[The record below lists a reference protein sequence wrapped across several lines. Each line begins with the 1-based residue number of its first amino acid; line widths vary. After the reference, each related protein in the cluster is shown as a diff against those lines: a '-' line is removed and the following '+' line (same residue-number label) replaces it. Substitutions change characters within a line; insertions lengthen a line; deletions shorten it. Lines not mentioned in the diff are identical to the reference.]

1 MIAFI
6 RNLKK
11 INSVILSVGTMIK
24 VEGLYKKL
32 GGEPVLEDITF
43 NVSEGEIISIL
54 GLSGVGKTVLLKHLI
69 GLFRPDRGRVIIDG
83 VDINSLNEDQLL
95 KVRCN
100 MGYLFQEG
108 ALYDFMDVFDNVAF
122 PLREHTKLNNSEVAL
137 RVREVLKLVDLEGVE
152 SKFPDELS
160 GGMKKRVGLARA
172 IVLGAKVLLCDEPTS
187 GLDPIRSRDISDL
200 IRHVSQQIGS
210 TTVITSHDVNNSFRI
225 ASRILIINECRIA
238 AVGRP
243 KQLKE
248 SQEPFVREFLQ
259 GATA

>member
-1 MIAFI
+1 
-6 RNLKK
+6 
-11 INSVILSVGTMIK
+11 MIK

-32 GGEPVLEDITF
+32 GGAPVLENITF
-43 NVSEGEIISIL
+43 NVSGGEIISVL
-54 GLSGVGKTVLLKHLI
+54 GLSGAGKTVLLKHLI
-69 GLFRPDRGRVIIDG
+69 GLFRPDQGRVVIDG
-83 VDINSLNEDQLL
+83 VDIDALNERQLL
-95 KVRCN
+95 KMRCN

-108 ALYDFMDVFDNVAF
+108 ALYDFMDVYDNVAF
-122 PLREHTKLNNSEVAL
+122 PLREHTTKSPEEIAQ

-210 TTVITSHDVNNSFRI
+210 TTVMTSHDVNNSFRI
-225 ASRILIINECRIA
+225 ASRLLIINECKIA
-238 AVGRP
+238 AMGTAQ
-243 KQLKE
+243 QLKE

-259 GATA
+259 ASTA

>member
-1 MIAFI
+1 
-6 RNLKK
+6 
-11 INSVILSVGTMIK
+11 MIK

-32 GGEPVLEDITF
+32 GGQPVLEGITF
-43 NVSEGEIISIL
+43 DVREGEIIAVL
-54 GLSGVGKTVLLKHLI
+54 GLSGAGKTVLLKHLL
-69 GLFRPDRGRVIIDG
+69 GLIRPDKGRVVINGIDI
-83 VDINSLNEDQLL
+83 DAMSEDQLL

-108 ALYDFMDVFDNVAF
+108 ALYDFMDVYDNVAF
-122 PLREHTKLNNSEVAL
+122 PLREHTKLKTGEVTQ
-137 RVREVLKLVDLEGVE
+137 RVHEVLKLVDLEGVE
-152 SKFPDELS
+152 SKFPAELS

-210 TTVITSHDVNNSFRI
+210 TTVMTSHDVNNSFRI
-225 ASRILIINECRIA
+225 ATRIIIINDCHIA
-238 AVGRP
+238 AMGTAQ
-243 KQLKE
+243 QLKE

-259 GATA
+259 AAQA

>member
-1 MIAFI
+1 
-6 RNLKK
+6 
-11 INSVILSVGTMIK
+11 MIK

-32 GGEPVLEDITF
+32 GGQSILEDITF
-43 NVSEGEIISIL
+43 DVREGEIISVL

-69 GLFRPDRGRVIIDG
+69 GLIRPDQGRVVIDG
-83 VDINSLNEDQLL
+83 VDIDSLSEDQLL

-108 ALYDFMDVFDNVAF
+108 ALYDFMDVYDNVAF
-122 PLREHTKLNNSEVAL
+122 PLREHTKLKSAEIAT
-137 RVREVLKLVDLEGVE
+137 RVREVLKLVDLDGAE
-152 SKFPDELS
+152 SKLPAALS

-200 IRHVSQQIGS
+200 IRHVSLQIGS

-225 ASRILIINECRIA
+225 ATRIIIINESHIA
-238 AVGRP
+238 AVGTAQ
-243 KQLKE
+243 QLKD
-248 SQEPFVREFLQ
+248 SHEPFVREFLQ
-259 GATA
+259 AAYS

>member
-1 MIAFI
+1 
-6 RNLKK
+6 
-11 INSVILSVGTMIK
+11 MIK

-32 GGEPVLEDITF
+32 GGQPVLEDITF
-43 NVSEGEIISIL
+43 DVKAGEIIAVL
-54 GLSGVGKTVLLKHLI
+54 GLSGAGKTVLLKHLI
-69 GLFRPDRGRVIIDG
+69 GLFRPDRGRVVIDG
-83 VDINSLNEDQLL
+83 VDIDSLSEDQLL

-122 PLREHTKLNNSEVAL
+122 PLREHTKLNSAEIAL

-152 SKFPDELS
+152 SKMPDELS

-187 GLDPIRSRDISDL
+187 GLDPIRSHDISDL

-210 TTVITSHDVNNSFRI
+210 TTVMTSHDVNNSFRV
-225 ASRILIINECRIA
+225 ASRLVIINECHIA
-238 AVGRP
+238 AMGTAQ
-243 KQLKE
+243 QLKE

-259 GATA
+259 AAA

>member
-1 MIAFI
+1 
-6 RNLKK
+6 
-11 INSVILSVGTMIK
+11 MIK

-32 GGEPVLEDITF
+32 GGQPVLEDITF
-43 NVSEGEIISIL
+43 DVSAGEIISVL
-54 GLSGVGKTVLLKHLI
+54 GLSGAGKTVLLKHLI
-69 GLFRPDRGRVIIDG
+69 GLIRPDKGRVVIDG
-83 VDINSLNEDQLL
+83 VDIGSLSEDQLL

-108 ALYDFMDVFDNVAF
+108 ALYDFMDVYDNVAF
-122 PLREHTKLNNSEVAL
+122 PLREHTKLKSVEVTA

-152 SKFPDELS
+152 SQLPDTLS

-225 ASRILIINECRIA
+225 AARLIIINESHIA
-238 AVGRP
+238 AMGTAQ
-243 KQLKE
+243 QLKDL
-248 SQEPFVREFLQ
+248 QEPFVREFLQ
-259 GATA
+259 AGTA

>member
-1 MIAFI
+1 
-6 RNLKK
+6 
-11 INSVILSVGTMIK
+11 MIK
-24 VEGLYKKL
+24 VEGLFKEL
-32 GGEPVLEDITF
+32 GGQSVLEDINF
-43 NVSEGEIISIL
+43 QVSSGEIIAVL
-54 GLSGVGKTVLLKHLI
+54 GLSGAGKTVLLKHLI
-69 GLFRPDRGRVIIDG
+69 GLLRPDRGRVVIDQ
-83 VDINSLNEDQLL
+83 VDIGSLKEEQLL

-122 PLREHTKLNNSEVAL
+122 PLREHTKLKAVEIAS
-137 RVREVLKLVDLEGVE
+137 RVREVLKLVDLDGAEG
-152 SKFPDELS
+152 KYPDELS

-210 TTVITSHDVNNSFRI
+210 TTVLSSHDVNNSFRI
-225 ASRILIINECRIA
+225 ASRLLIINDRHIA
-238 AVGRP
+238 AMGTP
-243 KQLKE
+243 QQLRE

-259 GATA
+259 AATA

>member
-1 MIAFI
+1 
-6 RNLKK
+6 
-11 INSVILSVGTMIK
+11 MIK

-32 GGEPVLEDITF
+32 GGQPVLEDINF
-43 NVSEGEIISIL
+43 DVKAGEIIAVL
-54 GLSGVGKTVLLKHLI
+54 GLSGAGKTVLLKHLI
-69 GLFRPDRGRVIIDG
+69 GLFRPDRGRVVIDG
-83 VDINSLNEDQLL
+83 VDIDSLSEDQLL

-122 PLREHTKLNNSEVAL
+122 PLREHTKLNSAEIAL

-152 SKFPDELS
+152 SKMPDELS

-187 GLDPIRSRDISDL
+187 GLDPIRSHDISDL

-210 TTVITSHDVNNSFRI
+210 TTVMTSHDVNNSFRI
-225 ASRILIINECRIA
+225 ASRLVIINECHIA
-238 AVGRP
+238 AMGTAQ
-243 KQLKE
+243 QLKD
-248 SQEPFVREFLQ
+248 SQEPFVQEFLQ
-259 GATA
+259 AAA